1 MLAKLESL
9 RLVFVHL
16 AIAIEHIARHKG
28 AVALGEL
35 LCRPGSL
42 KQRQR
47 IGLSHLGIDIATIH
61 IGNAPKDELG
71 KKLASMVEPRIVLP
85 HAIGNAHHTHLLID
99 TLLHRRPLR
108 RIAISLSNAHQGAN
122 DSIHAAPT
130 EQPKRT
136 RVIIQNRLSNHART
150 FSLLAHI
157 ALKGNIPSKG
167 TLNHLSRRGKR
178 RLTGGSGIRLQLR
191 PSLGILIAPKALNPM
206 LRKRSI
212 LTKLPSRGIRLMGH
226 NIPLIRAT
234 PFSPPMRIHLT
245 ERMDAIPKKVILR
258 SRIHHSLHVK
268 QVKIQSQMNERVHI
282 IDFHISSN
290 NHPSQLLG
298 HKNSSNQNHFSQL
311 RARQDG
317 TPRPHRH
324 RPGGPLEALAQ
335 RFEQR

>member
-1 MLAKLESL
+1 MLAKLKAL
-9 RLVFVHL
+9 GLVFVHL
-16 AIAIEHIARHKG
+16 AIAVEHIARHKG
-28 AVALGEL
+28 AVALGEI

-47 IGLSHLGIDIATIH
+47 IGLSHLGINVAAIH
-61 IGNAPKDELG
+61 IRHAPKREIGEEL
-71 KKLASMVEPRIVLP
+71 APMVEPRIVLP

-108 RIAISLSNAHQGAN
+108 RIAISLSNTHQGAN
-122 DSIHAAPT
+122 NRIHTAPT
-130 EQPKRT
+130 KQPKRA
-136 RVIIQNRLSNHART
+136 RIIIQNRLSNHART

-157 ALKGNIPSKG
+157 ALKGNIPNKG

-178 RLTGGSGIRLQLR
+178 RLAGRSRISLQLR
-191 PSLGILIAPKALNPM
+191 PSLGIFITPETLNPM

-212 LTKLPSRGIRLMGH
+212 LTKLPSQRIRLMRH

-234 PFSPPMRIHLT
+234 PFSSPMRIHLT

-258 SRIHHSLHVK
+258 SRIHHSLHVN

-282 IDFHISSN
+282 IDFHISGN

-298 HKNSSNQNHFSQL
+298 HRNSSNQNQFSQL

-317 TPRPHRH
+317 THAPIATDPAAR
-324 RPGGPLEALAQ
+324 
-335 RFEQR
+335 

>member
-1 MLAKLESL
+1 MLAKLKSL
-9 RLVFVHL
+9 GLVFVHL
-16 AIAIEHIARHKG
+16 VIAVEHIARHKG
-28 AVALGEL
+28 AVALGEV
-35 LCRPGSL
+35 LCRPGRL
-42 KQRQR
+42 EQRQR
-47 IGLSHLGIDIATIH
+47 IGLSHLGINVAAVH
-61 IGNAPKDELG
+61 IGHAPKDELG

-108 RIAISLSNAHQGAN
+108 RIAISLSNAHERTDDGV
-122 DSIHAAPT
+122 HAAPT
-130 EQPKRT
+130 EQPQRA
-136 RVIIQNRLSNHART
+136 RIIIQNRLFNHARP
-150 FSLLAHI
+150 FSFLTHVT
-157 ALKGNIPSKG
+157 LKGNIAYKR

-206 LRKRSI
+206 LRKRPI
-212 LTKLPSRGIRLMGH
+212 LKKLPSQRIRLMRH
-226 NIPLIRAT
+226 NLPLIRAT

-245 ERMDAIPKKVILR
+245 ERMHAIPKKVILR

-298 HKNSSNQNHFSQL
+298 HKKSSNQNHFSQL

-317 TPRPHRH
+317 TPHPHRH
-324 RPGGPLEALAQ
+324 RPGGPLEALVQ